1 VAEYVYGIVRAGA
14 GRPRADGIGG
24 APLRLIQA
32 RDAAALVSR
41 LADLDELR
49 LGRDEVLTHARVL
62 EAALSRGLV
71 LPMRFGVVLDTADV
85 RHRLLEPHADELR
98 VQLDSFDGKI
108 ELRVRAVYDE
118 ERRMREIVHEDRD
131 IARLR
136 ATLRGLPDDATY
148 YDRIKLGELVAQAV
162 ERKRE
167 LDAADVI
174 DALAPIA
181 SAVEVGDP
189 RHARVVVNA
198 SFLVERARLAK
209 FDEALERVAAAQS
222 ERIRFKCAGPLPP
235 HSFVELAGS
244 A

>member
-1 VAEYVYGIVRAGA
+1 
-14 GRPRADGIGG
+14 
-24 APLRLIQA
+24 
-32 RDAAALVSR
+32 
-41 LADLDELR
+41 
-49 LGRDEVLTHARVL
+49 
-62 EAALSRGLV
+62 
-71 LPMRFGVVLDTADV
+71 
-85 RHRLLEPHADELR
+85 
-98 VQLDSFDGKI
+98 
-108 ELRVRAVYDE
+108 
-118 ERRMREIVHEDRD
+118 MREIVHEDRD